1 MGNNVAG
8 GEKSYKIKRTDENK
22 IGEGSFA
29 EVYKVTKR
37 GDKKEVF
44 AAKIFKIQNELMC
57 SSEQLGQERE
67 LQILRD
73 LEHPFILK

>member
-8 GEKSYKIKRTDENK
+8 GEKYYKIKRTDENK

-44 AAKIFKIQNELMC
+44 AAKIFKI
-57 SSEQLGQERE
+57 
-67 LQILRD
+67 
-73 LEHPFILK
+73 